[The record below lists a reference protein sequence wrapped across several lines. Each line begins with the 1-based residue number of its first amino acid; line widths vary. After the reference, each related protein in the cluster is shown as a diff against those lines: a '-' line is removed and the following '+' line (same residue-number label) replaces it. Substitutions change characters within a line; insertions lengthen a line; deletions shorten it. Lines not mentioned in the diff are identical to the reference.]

1 MAVKFIDR
9 NRRSEV
15 LGDEI
20 VARCSCGCGFVT
32 VSVTQEQDYSGKKK
46 FAVLNILHS
55 GSNIMD
61 KKSSIAQEM
70 LFVNPKI
77 ICAIKDL
84 VNCEVNSGNGII
96 EDECGR
102 VLLIDHSGNETI
114 GETLCLAGFYNEK
127 SFRKYMKNPQK
138 NIKYLAWNI
147 VLENKEMNKFAEV
160 FNKILQKEFYNEVC
174 EKDGSGSCDKKV

>member
-70 LFVNPKI
+70 LFANPKL

-84 VNCEVNSGNGII
+84 INCELNNGNGII

-102 VLLIDHSGNETI
+102 VLMIDHTGNETV

-138 NIKYLAWNI
+138 NIALI
-147 VLENKEMNKFAEV
+147 GENSKNQNEYMEKSSMKLPFI
-160 FNKILQKEFYNEVC
+160 FKIL
-174 EKDGSGSCDKKV
+174 